1 MVAAIVAAVVG
12 SVLAAAVSLGLVYTQ
27 NKAPGTNPAN
37 EPILSYGQPAT

>member
-12 SVLAAAVSLGLVYTQ
+12 GVLATGVSLGLVYTQ
-27 NKAPGTNPAN
+27 TKAPGTNPAN